1 MTSLLNSK
9 LSFVNKGLK
18 VDENGHMELEEL
30 LVVAEKAG
38 RSLIDSA
45 ERDLD
50 ANVPSCPGWNNLELL
65 NHMKVIWWFVAAQIV
80 AGNDSERAIPSDE
93 ILDSPLSQLTHL
105 MDTFK
110 SSDFSSPAWS
120 WTWGSDKTVGFFIR
134 RMAHENTVH
143 DWDAKNALGIDGQI
157 PTLLALDGIEEK
169 LFLVSETLRVS
180 ESGATL
186 PNASIHLHCTD
197 CEGEWMLS
205 PSGADLKIVREHG
218 KGDAAVRGEAK
229 QILLYLWGRKIENLD
244 FFGDEEVIK
253 AWGEIGP

>member
-1 MTSLLNSK
+1 MNQTSN
-9 LSFVNKGLK
+9 F
-18 VDENGHMELEEL
+18 EFEEL
-30 LVVAEKAG
+30 LVVAEEAG
-38 RSLIDSA
+38 RSLITYA
-45 ERDLD
+45 EKDLD
-50 ANVPSCPGWNNLELL
+50 ANVPNCPGWNNLELL

-93 ILDSPLSQLTHL
+93 PLDSPLSQLTHL

-205 PSGADLKIVREHG
+205 PSGTDLKIVREHG

>member
-1 MTSLLNSK
+1 MIWLLNSK
-9 LSFVNKGLK
+9 LSFVNKDLK
-18 VDENGHMELEEL
+18 VDENDHMELEEL
-30 LVVAEKAG
+30 LVVAEEAG
-38 RSLIDSA
+38 RSLITYA
-45 ERDLD
+45 EKDLD
-50 ANVPSCPGWNNLELL
+50 ANVPNCPGWNNLELL

>member
-1 MTSLLNSK
+1 MNQTSNLE
-9 LSFVNKGLK
+9 F
-18 VDENGHMELEEL
+18 EEL
-30 LVVAEKAG
+30 LVVAEEAG
-38 RSLIDSA
+38 RSLITFA
-45 ERDLD
+45 EKDLD
-50 ANVPSCPGWNNLELL
+50 ANVPNCPGWNNLELL
-65 NHMKVIWWFVAAQIV
+65 NHMKGVWWFVAAQIV

-93 ILDSPLSQLTHL
+93 PLDSPLSQLTHL
-105 MDTFK
+105 IDAFK

-120 WTWGSDKTVGFFIR
+120 WTSDKTVGFFIR

-157 PTLLALDGIEEK
+157 PTILALDGIEEK
-169 LFLVSETLRVS
+169 LFLVSE
-180 ESGATL
+180 SGATL
-186 PNASIHLHCTD
+186 TNASNHLHCTDADFPNASFHFHCTD

-205 PSGADLKIVREHG
+205 PSGTDLKIVREHG

-244 FFGDEEVIK
+244 FFGDQEVIK

>member
-1 MTSLLNSK
+1 MNQTSNLE
-9 LSFVNKGLK
+9 F
-18 VDENGHMELEEL
+18 EEL
-30 LVVAEKAG
+30 LVVAEEAG
-38 RSLIDSA
+38 RSLITYA
-45 ERDLD
+45 EKDLD
-50 ANVPSCPGWNNLELL
+50 ANVPNCPGWNNLELL

>member
-1 MTSLLNSK
+1 MNQTSNLE
-9 LSFVNKGLK
+9 F
-18 VDENGHMELEEL
+18 EEL
-30 LVVAEKAG
+30 LVVAEEAG
-38 RSLIDSA
+38 RSLITYA
-45 ERDLD
+45 EKDLD
-50 ANVPSCPGWNNLELL
+50 ANVPNCPGWNNLELL

-134 RMAHENTVH
+134 RIAHENTVH

>member
-30 LVVAEKAG
+30 LVVAEEAG
-38 RSLIDSA
+38 RSLITYA
-45 ERDLD
+45 EKDLD
-50 ANVPSCPGWNNLELL
+50 ANVPNCPGWNNLELL

>member
-1 MTSLLNSK
+1 MNQTSNLE
-9 LSFVNKGLK
+9 F
-18 VDENGHMELEEL
+18 EEL
-30 LVVAEKAG
+30 LVVAEEAG
-38 RSLIDSA
+38 RSLITYA
-45 ERDLD
+45 EKDLD
-50 ANVPSCPGWNNLELL
+50 ANVPNCPGWNNLELL

-80 AGNDSERAIPSDE
+80 AGNDSEKAIPSDE
-93 ILDSPLSQLTHL
+93 PLDSPLSQLTHL

-157 PTLLALDGIEEK
+157 PTILALDGIEEK
-169 LFLVSETLRVS
+169 LFLVS

-205 PSGADLKIVREHG
+205 PSGTDLKIVREHG

>member
-1 MTSLLNSK
+1 MNQTSNLE
-9 LSFVNKGLK
+9 F
-18 VDENGHMELEEL
+18 EEL
-30 LVVAEKAG
+30 LVVAEEAG
-38 RSLIDSA
+38 RSLITYA
-45 ERDLD
+45 EKDLD
-50 ANVPSCPGWNNLELL
+50 ANVPNCPGWNNLELL

-93 ILDSPLSQLTHL
+93 PLDSPLSQLTHL

-205 PSGADLKIVREHG
+205 PSGTDLKIVREHG

>member
-1 MTSLLNSK
+1 MNQTSNLE
-9 LSFVNKGLK
+9 F
-18 VDENGHMELEEL
+18 EEL
-30 LVVAEKAG
+30 LVVAEEAG
-38 RSLIDSA
+38 RSLITFA
-45 ERDLD
+45 EKDLD
-50 ANVPSCPGWNNLELL
+50 ANVPNCPGWNNLELL
-65 NHMKVIWWFVAAQIV
+65 NHMKGVWWFVAAQIV
-80 AGNDSERAIPSDE
+80 TGNDSERAIPSDE
-93 ILDSPLSQLTHL
+93 PLDSPLSQLTHL
-105 MDTFK
+105 IDAFK

-120 WTWGSDKTVGFFIR
+120 WTSDKTVGFFIR

-157 PTLLALDGIEEK
+157 PTILALDGIEEK
-169 LFLVSETLRVS
+169 LFLVSE
-180 ESGATL
+180 SGSTL

-205 PSGADLKIVREHG
+205 PSGTDLKIVREHG

-244 FFGDEEVIK
+244 FFGDEAVIK

>member
-1 MTSLLNSK
+1 MNQTSNLE
-9 LSFVNKGLK
+9 F
-18 VDENGHMELEEL
+18 EEL
-30 LVVAEKAG
+30 LVVAEEAG
-38 RSLIDSA
+38 RSLITYA
-45 ERDLD
+45 EKDLD
-50 ANVPSCPGWNNLELL
+50 ANVPNCPGWNNLELL

-80 AGNDSERAIPSDE
+80 AGNDSEKAIPSDE
-93 ILDSPLSQLTHL
+93 PLDSPLSQLTHL

-120 WTWGSDKTVGFFIR
+120 WTWGPDKTVGFFIR

-169 LFLVSETLRVS
+169 LFLVSE
-180 ESGATL
+180 SGSTL

-205 PSGADLKIVREHG
+205 PSGTDLKIVREHG

>member
-1 MTSLLNSK
+1 
-9 LSFVNKGLK
+9 
-18 VDENGHMELEEL
+18 VDENDHMELEEL
-30 LVVAEKAG
+30 LVVAEEAG
-38 RSLIDSA
+38 RSLITYA
-45 ERDLD
+45 EKDLD
-50 ANVPSCPGWNNLELL
+50 ANVPNCPGWNNLELL

-134 RMAHENTVH
+134 RIAHENTVH

>member
-1 MTSLLNSK
+1 VNQTSNLE
-9 LSFVNKGLK
+9 F
-18 VDENGHMELEEL
+18 EEL
-30 LVVAEKAG
+30 LVVAEEAG
-38 RSLIDSA
+38 RSLITYA
-45 ERDLD
+45 EKDLD
-50 ANVPSCPGWNNLELL
+50 ANVPNCPGWNNLELL

>member
-1 MTSLLNSK
+1 MNQTSNLE
-9 LSFVNKGLK
+9 F
-18 VDENGHMELEEL
+18 EEL
-30 LVVAEKAG
+30 LVVAEEAG
-38 RSLIDSA
+38 RSLITYA
-45 ERDLD
+45 EKDLD
-50 ANVPSCPGWNNLELL
+50 ANVPNCPGWNNLELL

-169 LFLVSETLRVS
+169 LFLVSE
-180 ESGATL
+180 SGATL

-205 PSGADLKIVREHG
+205 PSGTDLKIVREHG

>member
-1 MTSLLNSK
+1 M
-9 LSFVNKGLK
+9 
-18 VDENGHMELEEL
+18 DENDHMELEEL
-30 LVVAEKAG
+30 LVVAEEAG
-38 RSLIDSA
+38 RSLITYA
-45 ERDLD
+45 EKDLD
-50 ANVPSCPGWNNLELL
+50 ANVPNCPGWNNLELL

-134 RMAHENTVH
+134 RIAHENTVH